1 MSAKKLSREFYE
13 RADVVT
19 VARDLLGKILVTRI
33 DGVFTTSLI
42 TEVEAYSGR
51 NDKACHAHNGLRT
64 ARTEVMYHQG
74 GTAYVYFVYGM
85 HHLFNVVTNRPG
97 IADAV
102 LVRAVQPLEGPE
114 YMLQRRKRAKEDK
127 LLTSGPATLCQALG
141 IKTKAHYGLDLLG
154 DTIWIE
160 EAAGLALHEIM
171 VSTRIGVEYAEEHAL
186 KPWRFY
192 KAGTPWV
199 SKKLKGDQLLSDY
212 EPSDWA
218 G

>member
-19 VARDLLGKILVTRI
+19 VARDLLGKILATRV

-64 ARTEVMYHQG
+64 ARTEVMYRRG

-85 HHLFNVVTNRPG
+85 HHLFNVVTNRVG

-102 LVRAVQPLEGPE
+102 LVRAVQPLEGLE
-114 YMLQRRKRAKEDK
+114 YMLQRRKRAKADK
-127 LLTSGPATLCQALG
+127 QLTSGPATLCQALG
-141 IKTKAHYGLDLLG
+141 IKTKAHNGLDLLG
-154 DTIWIE
+154 DTLWIE
-160 EAAGLALHEIM
+160 ETPELPLHEIM
-171 VSTRIGVEYAEEHAL
+171 ASTRIGVEYAEEHAL

-192 KAGTPWV
+192 KAGTLWV
-199 SKKLKGDQLLSDY
+199 SKKLKGDRLLSDY
-212 EPSDWA
+212 EPSDWV